1 VFEKIKLKN
10 IFFNNINHTNVYY
23 CYLNEIRHK
32 MRNVFIVS
40 AYIKI
45 IYGTIK
51 YVRRAHLIYVINILV
66 SIYAVNL
73 SHRVRVL
80 LKFAT
85 VRIRARSERF
95 IFVIIGDCVTQIR
108 AHLSARWK
116 REPRVGPGG
125 FARQKKKQRRRDSGT
140 IWLREKSAEASVLS
154 RQLHHTCGCARPY
167 ITLLISG
174 A

>member
-1 VFEKIKLKN
+1 MFEKIKLKN

-125 FARQKKKQRRRDSGT
+125 FARQKKKNSADETRGQSGWGKKAPRRPFYRDNCTTRAG
-140 IWLREKSAEASVLS
+140 AHV
-154 RQLHHTCGCARPY
+154 
-167 ITLLISG
+167 LISRC
-174 A
+174 